1 MEAKYAS
8 SEILQMAVE
17 IEKHGKAF
25 YDSVIRV
32 MKNPHARDIFQFLSD
47 EEERHKALFKKMLQ
61 EIEQKNK
68 SDYDDEEVIFYFRS
82 LVEKKVFPTSEEAE
96 SMEKDLGDPLV
107 AIHIALSLEKE
118 SILFYHEL
126 VPVTNEKDHSVI
138 HKIIDEERNHIHR
151 ILELKTDLKL
161 S

>member
-1 MEAKYAS
+1 MEAKYAG

-25 YDSVIRV
+25 YDSVVRV
-32 MKNPHARDIFQFLSD
+32 MKNPQAREIFQFLSD
-47 EEERHKALFKKMLQ
+47 EEERHEVIFRKMLQ
-61 EIEQKNK
+61 EVHQKNE
-68 SDYDDEEVIFYFRS
+68 SGYDDETVTFYFRS
-82 LVEKKVFPTSEEAE
+82 LIEKKVFPTSEEAE

-126 VPVTNEKDHSVI
+126 LPVTNEKDHPVI
-138 HKIIDEERNHIHR
+138 DKIIDEERDHIQR
-151 ILELKTDLKL
+151 ILKLKSDLQL
-161 S
+161 